1 MVVTI
6 AGKQRVLSLGEILDR
21 KENFSGEMMKLREL
35 IESEELTHSNR
46 HEWKEELYK
55 RVILEGEES
64 VYKRLKDFVEK
75 AWKKMV
81 GKEAF
86 KNWIN
91 VESETNI
98 SSDYELFLEVCR
110 FIYDGD
116 EEKAQEAH
124 EKARMKRN
132 EQAQGTRDYHRT
144 KEEELVRKIEEDEIK
159 VKLREHRVELDED

>member
-1 MVVTI
+1 M
-6 AGKQRVLSLGEILDR
+6 GILDR

-46 HEWKEELYK
+46 HEWKEELLK
-55 RVILEGEES
+55 RAKREGEES

-75 AWKKMV
+75 TGKKMV

-98 SSDYELFLEVCR
+98 SSDYDLFLEVCR

-116 EEKAQEAH
+116 EEKAKEAH

-132 EQAQGTRDYHRT
+132 EQAQDTRDYHRT
-144 KEEELVRKIEEDEIK
+144 KEKELVRKIVRSFLK
-159 VKLREHRVELDED
+159 SCSR